1 VSKTLKSNHTEINSL
16 LSKNMNKKQFIT
28 FSSPAKLNLFLHINE
43 RRADN
48 YHELQTLFQFLD
60 HSDTIA
66 FNVDDSDK
74 IELLTEFSGVNSED
88 NLIIKAAQL
97 LRKEALKSDF
107 SKPYGAEIKIDK
119 ILPMGGGLG
128 GGSSNAAT
136 TLLALNYLWKIN
148 FSIDKLADL
157 GLTLGADVPVFI
169 RGFSAFAQGVGELLT
184 PAKPKEYWYLVTKP
198 NCSISTAEIFNAP
211 TLTRNTAKLALTE
224 IDFKLCHNDCQ
235 SIASKLY
242 PEVAK
247 LLAWLVEYA
256 PSQMTGTGA
265 CLFSRFDTQA
275 EALLLQNI
283 LPKGIYSFVAKGLN
297 QSPLV
302 EQIAVLKNK

>member
-1 VSKTLKSNHTEINSL
+1 MGNSVTNPIKADHFIN
-16 LSKNMNKKQFIT
+16 

-43 RRADN
+43 RRKDG

-60 HSDTIA
+60 HGDKIA
-66 FNVDDSDK
+66 IKVDDNDT
-74 IELLTEFSGVNSED
+74 IELLTIFSEVNSAD

-97 LRKEALKSDF
+97 LKTEALKCGI
-107 SKPYGAEIKIDK
+107 KKQYGAKIKIDK
-119 ILPMGGGLG
+119 VLPMGGGLG

-136 TLLALNYLWKIN
+136 TLLALNYLWNIN

-157 GLTLGADVPVFI
+157 GLMLGADVPVFI
-169 RGFSAFAQGVGELLT
+169 RGFAAFAQGVGDKLT

-198 NCSISTAEIFNAP
+198 HCSISTAEIFNAQA
-211 TLTRNTAKLALTE
+211 LTRNTAKLELSE

-235 SIASKLY
+235 PIATKLY

-247 LLAWLVEYA
+247 LLAWLLEYA
-256 PSQMTGTGA
+256 PSRMTGTGA

-275 EALLLQNI
+275 EALLLQDKLQI
-283 LPKGIYSFVAKGLN
+283 HFPDGIYSFVAKGLN

-302 EQIAVLKNK
+302 KQIAALKNK